1 MTAEIQF
8 ETQEVQQTPEI
19 PHLRIVETVTED
31 TTVELLGEV
40 ATQAA
45 IAPSKIP
52 FRTSVEWARINPPK
66 RF

>member
-19 PHLRIVETVTED
+19 RHLRIVETVTED
-31 TTVELLGEV
+31 TAELLGEV

>member
-31 TTVELLGEV
+31 TAELLGEV

-45 IAPSKIP
+45 IVRPEIP